1 MRLTRRSLFFYGLTD
16 LPIAMSL
23 FPVAVFIPRFYASDM
38 GVPLVVIGT
47 ILFLVRWTDVITDP
61 LVGYLSDHTRSRFG
75 RRKVWIALAT
85 PLMMLSVFQLFLP
98 DLGQVYMRPI
108 YELLFNEAQI
118 NWVHLALWSFMLS
131 VAITMMLIPY
141 YAWGSELS
149 TDYHER
155 SKVTGSRA
163 VFNSLGSLSA
173 QLIPAMALLIFGIG
187 GSSVVL
193 ELVGLTMLVLM
204 PVCVTLTLTNVAE
217 APYQPRQQVSVL
229 AGLKLMAAN
238 GPFKRLVLAF
248 MIGSLGLNVTTP
260 LYLFFIADVLQA
272 EDKAIYM
279 LSFFYAASIIAV
291 PFWVAFSKRVG
302 KHRAYLVSFFMLA
315 FAHPCY
321 LLLGPGDFWWML
333 PMTLTTGFAAGGF
346 SQTLPNSMKADV
358 IDLDTLETGE
368 NRAALFFSAWSFAQK
383 ATASFGG
390 AIALFGLSFFGF
402 EAGVSN
408 GEDELFGLR
417 FLFSTFP
424 SLFFLTGAAIVWNYP
439 ITEARHAEI
448 RTELEAKNI

>member
-1 MRLTRRSLFFYGLTD
+1 MRLTRKSLFFYGLTD

-108 YELLFNEAQI
+108 YELFFNEAQI

-279 LSFFYAASIIAV
+279 LSFFM
-291 PFWVAFSKRVG
+291 R
-302 KHRAYLVSFFMLA
+302 RALS
-315 FAHPCY
+315 PCH
-321 LLLGPGDFWWML
+321 
-333 PMTLTTGFAAGGF
+333 
-346 SQTLPNSMKADV
+346 
-358 IDLDTLETGE
+358 
-368 NRAALFFSAWSFAQK
+368 
-383 ATASFGG
+383 FG
-390 AIALFGLSFFGF
+390 
-402 EAGVSN
+402 
-408 GEDELFGLR
+408 
-417 FLFSTFP
+417 
-424 SLFFLTGAAIVWNYP
+424 SLFQSEWVSIEPT
-439 ITEARHAEI
+439 
-448 RTELEAKNI
+448 

>member
-1 MRLTRRSLFFYGLTD
+1 
-16 LPIAMSL
+16 
-23 FPVAVFIPRFYASDM
+23 M

-98 DLGQVYMRPI
+98 DLGQVWMRPI
-108 YELLFNEAQI
+108 YGSSLLRPQM

-204 PVCVTLTLTNVAE
+204 PICVTLTLTNVAE

-238 GPFKRLVLAF
+238 GPFKRLGVSLHDWLARPQCHDA
-248 MIGSLGLNVTTP
+248 LVP
-260 LYLFFIADVLQA
+260 V
-272 EDKAIYM
+272 
-279 LSFFYAASIIAV
+279 FYCRC
-291 PFWVAFSKRVG
+291 F
-302 KHRAYLVSFFMLA
+302 
-315 FAHPCY
+315 
-321 LLLGPGDFWWML
+321 
-333 PMTLTTGFAAGGF
+333 AGGRQGDLYAQLF
-346 SQTLPNSMKADV
+346 LCGEHYRRAILGRIFKAS
-358 IDLDTLETGE
+358 GQ
-368 NRAALFFSAWSFAQK
+368 A
-383 ATASFGG
+383 
-390 AIALFGLSFFGF
+390 
-402 EAGVSN
+402 
-408 GEDELFGLR
+408 
-417 FLFSTFP
+417 
-424 SLFFLTGAAIVWNYP
+424 
-439 ITEARHAEI
+439 
-448 RTELEAKNI
+448 

>member
-1 MRLTRRSLFFYGLTD
+1 MRLTRKSLFFYGLTD

-108 YELLFNEAQI
+108 YELFFNEAQI

-131 VAITMMLIPY
+131 VAITMMIIPY

-187 GSSVVL
+187 GASVVL
-193 ELVGLTMLVLM
+193 E
-204 PVCVTLTLTNVAE
+204 
-217 APYQPRQQVSVL
+217 
-229 AGLKLMAAN
+229 
-238 GPFKRLVLAF
+238 
-248 MIGSLGLNVTTP
+248 
-260 LYLFFIADVLQA
+260 
-272 EDKAIYM
+272 
-279 LSFFYAASIIAV
+279 
-291 PFWVAFSKRVG
+291 
-302 KHRAYLVSFFMLA
+302 
-315 FAHPCY
+315 
-321 LLLGPGDFWWML
+321 
-333 PMTLTTGFAAGGF
+333 
-346 SQTLPNSMKADV
+346 
-358 IDLDTLETGE
+358 
-368 NRAALFFSAWSFAQK
+368 
-383 ATASFGG
+383 
-390 AIALFGLSFFGF
+390 
-402 EAGVSN
+402 
-408 GEDELFGLR
+408 
-417 FLFSTFP
+417 
-424 SLFFLTGAAIVWNYP
+424 
-439 ITEARHAEI
+439 
-448 RTELEAKNI
+448 